1 MLKKFEVAS
10 TPELTDW
17 KSESVIL
24 EADRNMVKNK
34 KIGFLSYLIIIGKL
48 SFRLWFL
55 YEQLLSVV
63 QDFLL
68 RLLDNDI
75 LHKDT
80 LFLNE
85 QLLCVEPDF
94 FYMLLD
100 ADIAH

>member
-1 MLKKFEVAS
+1 M
-10 TPELTDW
+10 
-17 KSESVIL
+17 
-24 EADRNMVKNK
+24 
-34 KIGFLSYLIIIGKL
+34 
-48 SFRLWFL
+48 
-55 YEQLLSVV
+55 

-100 ADIAH
+100 ADIAHKDTLFLDE